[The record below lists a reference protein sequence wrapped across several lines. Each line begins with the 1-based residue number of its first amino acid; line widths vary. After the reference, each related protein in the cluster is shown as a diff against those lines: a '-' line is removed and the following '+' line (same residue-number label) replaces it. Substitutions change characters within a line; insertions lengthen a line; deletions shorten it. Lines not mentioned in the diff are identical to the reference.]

1 MKNIF
6 GKISIF
12 LLVLMLASCCLIAC
26 GGDGADTSTESETET
41 DTEQVVSSL
50 VIRGDKTEAQR
61 GETVTLTALIKTGE
75 TETVI
80 PSGVEYKIVEGADYA
95 TLSGNVLTIKN
106 TANNGDT
113 IKLTALVGATT
124 SSELVITVKVPAST
138 VLQPGEIVTEIQ
150 IPAPAAGV
158 KTAFIKFAY
167 RKSIDFPVVNCA
179 VSVGGDEPRVCLN
192 AVAPVPYRALKAE
205 ELLKGKEITEEL
217 AEAAGEAA
225 VIGAQP
231 DEDNRFKVQ
240 ISKVMVKRALLSIK

>member
-1 MKNIF
+1 MEEATEEAKRC
-6 GKISIF
+6 
-12 LLVLMLASCCLIAC
+12 LSCACYAVHPSDIA
-26 GGDGADTSTESETET
+26 
-41 DTEQVVSSL
+41 
-50 VIRGDKTEAQR
+50 
-61 GETVTLTALIKTGE
+61 
-75 TETVI
+75 
-80 PSGVEYKIVEGADYA
+80 P
-95 TLSGNVLTIKN
+95 
-106 TANNGDT
+106 
-113 IKLTALVGATT
+113 ALVALGAKVITT
-124 SSELVITVKVPAST
+124 KRELDINDFFTVKVPAST

-179 VSVGGDEPRVCLN
+179 VAVGGDEPRVCLN
-192 AVAPVPYRALKAE
+192 AVAPVPYRAIKAE

-240 ISKVMVKRALLSIK
+240 IAKVMVKRALLSIK